1 MIQSINKLTM
11 HTKIK
16 TIVYRYIS
24 YVGNEELVACMLH
37 AITISS
43 DNDLT
48 PDIMAA
54 INNSKPLCSSQP
66 LRVSVMYSCYR
77 KGDCHR

>member
-1 MIQSINKLTM
+1 MLRSINKL
-11 HTKIK
+11 TKIK
-16 TIVYRYIS
+16 TIVYRHIP

-54 INNSKPLCSSQP
+54 INSSKPLCSSQP
-66 LRVSVMYSCYR
+66 LRLYNVLVLQER
-77 KGDCHR
+77 